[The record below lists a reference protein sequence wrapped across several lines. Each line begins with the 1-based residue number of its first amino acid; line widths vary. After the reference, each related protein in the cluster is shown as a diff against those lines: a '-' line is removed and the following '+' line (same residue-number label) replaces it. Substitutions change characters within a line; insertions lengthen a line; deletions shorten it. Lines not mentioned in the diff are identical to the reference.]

1 MDYSINKA
9 WQLLDKIRR
18 NREAW
23 SFDMGSDGG
32 IEIEHDC
39 IHAFQKTGRVD
50 DLAKEMHL
58 DTDIVL
64 HVRKSFTEHIDA
76 PKKGGL
82 NMYRLLSQ
90 KRNDLY

>member
-1 MDYSINKA
+1 
-9 WQLLDKIRR
+9 
-18 NREAW
+18 
-23 SFDMGSDGG
+23 MGSDGG

-64 HVRKSFTEHIDA
+64 HVIKSFIEHIEA
-76 PKKGGL
+76 PKK
-82 NMYRLLSQ
+82 
-90 KRNDLY
+90 